1 MPLNLFYITNRPA
14 VALLAERYGVNRIW
28 IDLETLGKEERQPG
42 NTVKS
47 HHSVSDIELIKPLL
61 SHSQMLVRVNPWNE
75 NSVDE
80 INAVID
86 AGADIIMLPY
96 WKTPEEVQSF
106 LSAVNGRA
114 KTTLLLETKEAVE
127 NVDDVLELEFDEIHI
142 GLNDLHLSYGLTFMF
157 ELLSNGTVEMLCR
170 KFKAKGLPY
179 GFGGVA
185 RLGKG
190 MLPAEKVIMEHY
202 RLGSTRAILSRSFCD
217 IDRCENIAEVD
228 KLFSENMVI
237 LREYEEVCR
246 NADEQTFL
254 NNKREIDAIVENIV
268 EGIRERERVSV

>member
-28 IDLETLGKEERQPG
+28 IDLETIGKEERQPG

-47 HHSVSDIELIKPLL
+47 HHSISDIALIKPLL

-75 NSVDE
+75 NSVEE

-96 WKTPEEVQSF
+96 WKTAEEVQNF
-106 LSAVNGRA
+106 ISAVNGRA

-127 NVDDVLELEFDEIHI
+127 IVDEVLELDFDEIHI
-142 GLNDLHLSYGLTFMF
+142 GLNDLHLSYGQTFMF
-157 ELLSNGTVEMLCR
+157 ELLSDGTVEMLCN

-185 RLGKG
+185 RLGNG
-190 MLPAEKVIMEHY
+190 LLPAEKVIMEHY
-202 RLGSTRAILSRSFCD
+202 RLGSTRAILSRAFCD
-217 IDRCENIAEVD
+217 IDKCENIAEVER
-228 KLFSENMVI
+228 LFSENMGV
-237 LREYEEVCR
+237 LREYEEYCE
-246 NADEQTFL
+246 NAGEEVRL
-254 NNKREIDAIVENIV
+254 ANKRDVDIAVKNIV
-268 EGIRERERVSV
+268 ERIKERERVSV